1 MWIVCKYK
9 SKELSTLKKNLCDKL
24 NDEIKFYY
32 PKIKYQKTFK
42 KKLKYY
48 EKNILE
54 EYMFCYHPLFSKKK
68 NPRSFNLHEGFKVLF
83 KKFSK

>member
-48 EKNILE
+48 EKMKLLTFWNSAKNLKITGIL
-54 EYMFCYHPLFSKKK
+54 P
-68 NPRSFNLHEGFKVLF
+68 KVF
-83 KKFSK
+83 F